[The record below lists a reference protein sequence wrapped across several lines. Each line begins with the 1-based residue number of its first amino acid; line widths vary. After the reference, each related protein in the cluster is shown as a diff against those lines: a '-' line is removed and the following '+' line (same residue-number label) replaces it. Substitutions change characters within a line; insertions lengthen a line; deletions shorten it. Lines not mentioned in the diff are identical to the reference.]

1 MSPLRLR
8 LRRRRPDPL
17 ACREFVELV
26 TDYLEDAL
34 APELKARFEAHLAG
48 CDACPGYLEDIRS
61 IATSLGALE
70 LPPADPNT
78 HATLLAAFR
87 DLRNGGSGPSP
98 P

>member
-1 MSPLRLR
+1 MSRLGLR

-34 APELKARFEAHLAG
+34 PPEQKARFEAHLAE

-61 IATSLGALE
+61 IATTLGAVE
-70 LPPADPNT
+70 LPPADPST

-87 DLRNGGSGPSP
+87 DLRNGAGPSP

>member
-1 MSPLRLR
+1 MRLR

-17 ACREFVELV
+17 ACQEFVELV

-34 APELKARFEAHLAG
+34 PPEQRARFEAHLAA

-61 IATSLGALE
+61 IAATLPAVQ
-70 LPPADPNT
+70 LPPADADT

-87 DLRNGGSGPSP
+87 DLRRDGGGDPA
-98 P
+98 